1 MVMIIVSTVTICGH
15 KIMFLAVC
23 ITVRGMRRLIPL
35 LMYRGDFHNRGRT
48 CGENRYRLVQTHG
61 MEMLSIRERNMRVWK
76 LKKKIDDKENEL
88 TNIKRKVKE
97 GMDAER
103 KKLDNRRTGF

>member
-1 MVMIIVSTVTICGH
+1 M
-15 KIMFLAVC
+15 
-23 ITVRGMRRLIPL
+23 
-35 LMYRGDFHNRGRT
+35 
-48 CGENRYRLVQTHG
+48 YRLVQTHG
-61 MEMLSIRERNMRVWK
+61 MEMLSVRERNMRVWR

>member
-1 MVMIIVSTVTICGH
+1 
-15 KIMFLAVC
+15 
-23 ITVRGMRRLIPL
+23 MRSNRRASCSCSCLI
-35 LMYRGDFHNRGRT
+35 
-48 CGENRYRLVQTHG
+48 HG
-61 MEMLSIRERNMRVWK
+61 KEMLSVRERNMRVWK

>member
-1 MVMIIVSTVTICGH
+1 M
-15 KIMFLAVC
+15 
-23 ITVRGMRRLIPL
+23 
-35 LMYRGDFHNRGRT
+35 
-48 CGENRYRLVQTHG
+48 VQTHG
-61 MEMLSIRERNMRVWK
+61 MEMLSVRERNMRVWK

-103 KKLDNRRTGF
+103 KKLDNSRTGF

>member
-1 MVMIIVSTVTICGH
+1 M
-15 KIMFLAVC
+15 
-23 ITVRGMRRLIPL
+23 
-35 LMYRGDFHNRGRT
+35 
-48 CGENRYRLVQTHG
+48 VQTHG
-61 MEMLSIRERNMRVWK
+61 MELLSVRERNMRVWK

>member
-1 MVMIIVSTVTICGH
+1 ME
-15 KIMFLAVC
+15 
-23 ITVRGMRRLIPL
+23 L
-35 LMYRGDFHNRGRT
+35 LS
-48 CGENRYRLVQTHG
+48 V
-61 MEMLSIRERNMRVWK
+61 RERNIRVWK

-97 GMDAER
+97 VMDAER

>member
-1 MVMIIVSTVTICGH
+1 
-15 KIMFLAVC
+15 
-23 ITVRGMRRLIPL
+23 
-35 LMYRGDFHNRGRT
+35 
-48 CGENRYRLVQTHG
+48 
-61 MEMLSIRERNMRVWK
+61 MEMLSVRERNMRVWK

>member
-1 MVMIIVSTVTICGH
+1 M
-15 KIMFLAVC
+15 
-23 ITVRGMRRLIPL
+23 
-35 LMYRGDFHNRGRT
+35 
-48 CGENRYRLVQTHG
+48 VQTHG
-61 MEMLSIRERNMRVWK
+61 MEMLSVRERNMRVWK

>member
-1 MVMIIVSTVTICGH
+1 M
-15 KIMFLAVC
+15 
-23 ITVRGMRRLIPL
+23 
-35 LMYRGDFHNRGRT
+35 
-48 CGENRYRLVQTHG
+48 VQTHG

>member
-1 MVMIIVSTVTICGH
+1 MWPQNYVLSCLYNGKENEETHDVE
-15 KIMFLAVC
+15 
-23 ITVRGMRRLIPL
+23 
-35 LMYRGDFHNRGRT
+35 GDFHNRRRT

-61 MEMLSIRERNMRVWK
+61 MELLSVRERNMRVWK

>member
-1 MVMIIVSTVTICGH
+1 MNNN
-15 KIMFLAVC
+15 
-23 ITVRGMRRLIPL
+23 RR
-35 LMYRGDFHNRGRT
+35 RT
-48 CGENRYRLVQTHG
+48 SGEGRYRLVQTHG
-61 MEMLSIRERNMRVWK
+61 KEMLSVRERNMRVWK